1 MKITNEDLIKMN
13 NNIDNYE
20 PLNIYLNCFG
30 IYNKELTKND
40 IIDLHK
46 YIENTKLNFDPNY
59 IKINDE
65 RDNYLKLYQQS
76 TECPLS
82 NKDICKHDN
91 CKHVKD
97 WSNANQI
104 LYDDKCF
111 KKIIEYCDS
120 LDSIEKDRLCG
131 SLNTNAIH
139 RMALHVD
146 HESKFDN
153 QTKTKEDKDLRKK
166 LRELGLTD
174 IYLDKSIRST
184 GMNDKQMQDLINNLL
199 KTKDLTA
206 LNKLYDA
213 DAEKNSIL
221 NNNTQHIDYSSLNE
235 HGVNHNLYT
244 YDEFYKK
251 NETTDTTKDDVSNSN
266 DIDTEDYDPSN
277 KNKNILDH
285 DLITLDEKELAK
297 NNAYD
302 NIVKQYE
309 KEKVAKGINDT
320 TSSWLNNI
328 FS

>member
-1 MKITNEDLIKMN
+1 M
-13 NNIDNYE
+13 
-20 PLNIYLNCFG
+20 
-30 IYNKELTKND
+30 
-40 IIDLHK
+40 
-46 YIENTKLNFDPNY
+46 
-59 IKINDE
+59 
-65 RDNYLKLYQQS
+65 
-76 TECPLS
+76 
-82 NKDICKHDN
+82 
-91 CKHVKD
+91 
-97 WSNANQI
+97 
-104 LYDDKCF
+104 
-111 KKIIEYCDS
+111 
-120 LDSIEKDRLCG
+120 
-131 SLNTNAIH
+131 
-139 RMALHVD
+139 
-146 HESKFDN
+146 
-153 QTKTKEDKDLRKK
+153 
-166 LRELGLTD
+166 GLTD